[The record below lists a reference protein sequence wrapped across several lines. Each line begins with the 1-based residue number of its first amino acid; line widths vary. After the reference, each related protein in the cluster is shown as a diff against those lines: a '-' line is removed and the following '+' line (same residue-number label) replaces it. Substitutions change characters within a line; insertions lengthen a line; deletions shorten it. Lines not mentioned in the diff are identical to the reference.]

1 EYEHAKARGA
11 KIYAEVAGGGMS
23 ADAYHLTATHPEG
36 AGALLGMKWAL
47 EDANLK
53 PEEVDYL
60 NPHATSTP
68 VGDES
73 EMKAVSKFFGPH
85 TSKLHI
91 SATKSATGH
100 LLGGAGAIESI
111 ICIKAIDAG
120 VMPATINTSSID
132 PGLPQGLNIILGKP
146 LQKSIQ
152 VAMSNTFGFGGHNA
166 SAVFVKV

>member
-1 EYEHAKARGA
+1 
-11 KIYAEVAGGGMS
+11 MS

-53 PEEVDYL
+53 PEDVDYL

-73 EMKAVSKFFGPH
+73 EMKAVSRFFGEH
-85 TSKLHI
+85 KRKLLI

-100 LLGGAGAIESI
+100 LLGGAGAIEAI
-111 ICIKAIDAG
+111 ISIKAIHEG
-120 VMPATINTSSID
+120 IIPPTINTEQID
-132 PGLPQGLNIILGKP
+132 PGLPEGLNIVLRESRKHNVR
-146 LQKSIQ
+146 
-152 VAMSNTFGFGGHNA
+152 VALSNTFGFGGHNA